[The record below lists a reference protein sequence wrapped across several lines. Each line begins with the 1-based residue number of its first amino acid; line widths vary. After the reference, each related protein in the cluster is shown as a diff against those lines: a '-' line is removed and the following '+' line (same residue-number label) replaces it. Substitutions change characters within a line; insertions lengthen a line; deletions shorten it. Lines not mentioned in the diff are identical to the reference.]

1 MRVSIVLPVRNAGPD
16 LEGVLAGIAAQRHE
30 LGEVELLAVDSG
42 STDGTPERLE
52 RAGARVLRIAPETFD
67 HGGTRDLAI
76 SEARGELVVLLV
88 QDATPG
94 DERWLANLVAEFDD
108 PEVAGAWCRQVA
120 RPDAPSVTA
129 LRLAESLHGSRKRRL
144 ARLPPGRKLADL
156 DPFDRLALCSFDNVC
171 SAVRKS
177 VWRSIRFGPCAF
189 AEDMI
194 WGKTAIEA
202 GHALAYTSDA
212 FVVHSHDRS
221 IAYEYRRTYLAHHAL
236 HHLFG
241 VRTVPDLATAWR
253 SLATSGP
260 WMRHAWTHDRPFS
273 RRLHHT
279 LRVPAERFVTAIA
292 QLRGARDAS
301 QGKPPRR
308 MRGV

>member
-1 MRVSIVLPVRNAGPD
+1 MRVSIVLPVRNAGPEF
-16 LEGVLAGIAAQRHE
+16 EGVLAGIRAQRHD
-30 LGEVELLAVDSG
+30 LGEVEVLAVDSG
-42 STDGTPERLE
+42 STDGTIERLE
-52 RAGARVLRIAPETFD
+52 RFGARVLRIAPEAFD

-76 SEARGELVVLLV
+76 EEARGELVVLLV

-94 DERWLANLVAEFDD
+94 DEHWLANLVAEFED
-108 PEVAGAWCRQVA
+108 PGVAGAWCRQVA

-129 LRLAESLHGSRKRRL
+129 LRLAESLHGSGERRI
-144 ARLPPGRKLADL
+144 ARLPPGRKLSDL
-156 DPFDRLALCSFDNVC
+156 DPFHRLSLCSFDNVC

-194 WGKTAIEA
+194 WGKAAIEA
-202 GHALAYTSDA
+202 GHAIAYTPRA

-221 IAYEYRRTYLAHHAL
+221 VAYEYRRTYLAHHAL
-236 HHLFG
+236 HKLFG
-241 VRTVPDLATAWR
+241 VRTVPDLGTAWR
-253 SLATSGP
+253 SLGTSGP
-260 WMRHAWTHDRPFS
+260 WMRHAWTHDRPFP
-273 RRLHHT
+273 RRVHHT
-279 LRVPAERFVTAIA
+279 LRVPVERFVTAIA

-301 QGKPPRR
+301 EGKPPRR

>member
-1 MRVSIVLPVRNAGPD
+1 
-16 LEGVLAGIAAQRHE
+16 
-30 LGEVELLAVDSG
+30 VDSG

-177 VWRSIRFGPCAF
+177 VWRSIRFGPREVACR
-189 AEDMI
+189 
-194 WGKTAIEA
+194 
-202 GHALAYTSDA
+202 
-212 FVVHSHDRS
+212 RS
-221 IAYEYRRTYLAHHAL
+221 
-236 HHLFG
+236 
-241 VRTVPDLATAWR
+241 
-253 SLATSGP
+253 
-260 WMRHAWTHDRPFS
+260 S
-273 RRLHHT
+273 R
-279 LRVPAERFVTAIA
+279 
-292 QLRGARDAS
+292 
-301 QGKPPRR
+301 PPRLR
-308 MRGV
+308 NGPPARAPPRPILPRAVRPGTRR

>member
-16 LEGVLAGIAAQRHE
+16 LDGLLAGIRAQRHDF
-30 LGEVELLAVDSG
+30 GEVEVLAVDSG
-42 STDGTPERLE
+42 SSDGTPERLE
-52 RAGARVLRIAPETFD
+52 AFGARVLRIAPETFD

-76 SEARGELVVLLV
+76 EAAHGAVVVLLV

-94 DERWLANLVAEFDD
+94 DERWLANLVREFDD
-108 PEVAGAWCRQVA
+108 PSVAGVWCRQIA

-129 LRLAESLHGSRKRRL
+129 LRLSESLHGARESRI

-177 VWRSIRFGPCAF
+177 VWRTIRFGPCAF

-194 WGKTAIEA
+194 WGKAAIEA
-202 GHALAYTSDA
+202 GHTIVYTSNA

-221 IAYEYRRTYLAHHAL
+221 VAYEYRRTYLAHHAL
-236 HHLFG
+236 HRLFG
-241 VRTVPDLATAWR
+241 VRTVPDLRTAWR
-253 SLATSGP
+253 SLGTSGP
-260 WMRHAWTHDRPFS
+260 WMKHAWEHDRPFA

-279 LRVPAERFVTAIA
+279 LRVPVERFATAIA
-292 QLRGARDAS
+292 QLRGARDAAES
-301 QGKPPRR
+301 KPPRK